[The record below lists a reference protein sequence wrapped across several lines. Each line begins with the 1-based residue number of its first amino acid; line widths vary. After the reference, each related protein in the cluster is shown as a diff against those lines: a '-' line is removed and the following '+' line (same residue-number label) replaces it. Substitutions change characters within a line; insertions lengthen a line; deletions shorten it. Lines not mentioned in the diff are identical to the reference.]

1 MQAKILLAAP
11 TGRAAKRMSETTGK
25 TASTL
30 HRLLEY
36 KPPPMVIKKNL
47 NNPLDCDVLIVDEM
61 SMVDLILMY
70 NLLKA
75 VPNKAM
81 VLLVGGMWINYLL

>member
-36 KPPPMVIKKNL
+36 KPPPHGYQKKF
-47 NNPLDCDVLIVDEM
+47 
-61 SMVDLILMY
+61 
-70 NLLKA
+70 K
-75 VPNKAM
+75 
-81 VLLVGGMWINYLL
+81 